1 LSTQPR
7 AKALWPAVPV
17 NEDTFATPP
26 REYGI
31 LPFWFLNG
39 DLDPEQMRVQLRE
52 FADKGMPGIILH
64 GRFGLEVPYIGATYL
79 DRIKLAVDEARVLG
93 MKTWIYDEMN
103 WPSGTADHQ
112 VVEARPDLSQ
122 RYLECVS
129 LEVRGPWF
137 AYLTGGDSRYLDF
150 ERSTPVAAFAL
161 ARGTDEVRDL
171 TRNLS
176 FGNVIPFEVPPGNWT
191 LMYFVEKR
199 AEYYI
204 DALDPEATAEFL
216 RRGYEPY
223 VERLAPLDTE
233 QMPGFYTDEPAMHY
247 YVTGRSN
254 PIVPWTKDM
263 FRRFHEHCGYDLRRR
278 LPDLFYDVGRDS
290 ARVRHDFYN
299 AITDFY
305 ADAYYRQIHD
315 WCREHNVAFTGH
327 LLYEEWLRLMVRVE
341 GNPFKHYPHLDVIGV
356 DHLYPVIGTPD
367 LPAEHVAMKVGS
379 SAAHQNRSPRLLCES
394 FGGIFMD
401 TTMQRMK
408 WITDWEYV
416 LGVNLLNPH
425 GFHYTLEGPR
435 KRDWPPSMF
444 YQYPWWRFYG
454 AFSDYVSRLSHLLSG
469 GRHVADVAILWPIN
483 AMFAAYRPQ
492 ERTPLGDR
500 IEHDFNALT
509 ELFLR
514 IHHDYD
520 YVDESLLAAAPAQDG
535 RLIVGD
541 ERHALVVVPPMAHI
555 QLATLERLERFVD
568 EGGRVMGAV
577 LLPGEAFGVDGLVDV
592 RERVGQLFGVDPADV
607 GRIDPEAGLGIV
619 DREHHGGGRTAFVT
633 AASLSRGLPEAR
645 QRELRQPG
653 VPESDRFVV
662 EPQEAGETR
671 YLLRLEDGTTVEV
684 GEEVEAERLRIRA
697 TVADAVER
705 LIEPDVG
712 ISNPDVLY
720 LHRVQDGRDLVFLV
734 NSTSGPQRAE
744 IGLRGEV
751 RPELWDPS
759 TGRTT
764 PIVPWRVQNGRTV
777 FELELPPV
785 GSAFVVPAADDGV
798 RVTAVSGLAVDAV
811 ADGRLR
817 GHTAGGSVEAT
828 VERGGTQWVVRTDAG
843 PAAEPIEIT
852 DGWELE
858 LEGRNAL
865 VIEEWIARA
874 EDAGVDEA
882 ACAGTAADEAEG
894 WLPMVQGAWSYQIPT
909 EPDDDYPIPVWY
921 RIAFEVEDVPKR
933 LELLIDGFAGI
944 DWRLHVNGARCE
956 ATPVPSGLDA
966 QIAAVDISALVV
978 PGRNIIAVRLV
989 VGGPTDGLLDLV
1001 KLVGDFRL
1009 TRGGAICAAS
1019 GPARPASWAEQG
1031 CPFYSGTAVYRSTAH
1046 LPESAAGARVFLEA
1060 DAGDDVLEVIVNGQP
1075 AGVRLWP
1082 PYGVEVTGQA
1092 VPGQNAIELRVANTA
1107 INLLSAQPRP
1117 SGLRT
1122 APRLVI
1128 RRAVE
1133 LPLDGDG

>member
-1 LSTQPR
+1 MATTKRP
-7 AKALWPAVPV
+7 KVLWPAVPV
-17 NEDTFATPP
+17 TEDTFARPP

-39 DLDPEQMRVQLRE
+39 DLDPEQMRSQLRE
-52 FADKGMPGIILH
+52 FAAKGMPGIILH

-79 DRIKLAVDEARVLG
+79 DRIRLAVDEARKLG

-129 LEVRGPWF
+129 LDVRGPWF

-161 ARGTDEVRDL
+161 SRETGEVRDL

-176 FGNVIPFEVPPGNWT
+176 FGNVIPFEIPPGNWT

-223 VERLAPLDTE
+223 VERLAPLDTD

-247 YVTGRSN
+247 FVTGRSN

-263 FRRFHEHCGYDLRRR
+263 FRRFHTHCGYDLRRR
-278 LPDLFYDVGRDS
+278 LPDLFFDVSGDS

-305 ADAYYRQIHD
+305 SDAYYRQIHD
-315 WCREHNVAFTGH
+315 WCREHDVAFTGH
-327 LLYEEWLRLMVRVE
+327 LLYEEWLRQMIRVE
-341 GNPFKHYPHLDVIGV
+341 GNLFKHYPHFDVIGV

-379 SAAHQNRSPRLLCES
+379 SAAHQNGSPRLLCES

-454 AFSDYVSRLSHLLSG
+454 AFSEYVSRLSHLLSG
-469 GRHVADVAILWPIN
+469 GRHVADVAIIWPIN
-483 AMFAAYRPQ
+483 AMFATYRPQ

-500 IEHDFNALT
+500 IEHDFNAVT
-509 ELFLR
+509 EIFLR
-514 IHHDYD
+514 IHRDYD
-520 YVDESLLAAAPAQDG
+520 YVDESLLAAAPAKDG
-535 RLIVGD
+535 RLVVGD

-555 QLATLERLERFVD
+555 QLATLERLERFVA

-577 LLPGEAFGVDGLVDV
+577 LLPGEAFGADGLVDV
-592 RERVGQLFGVDPADV
+592 RERVGRLFGVDPAGV
-607 GRIDPEAGLGIV
+607 GRLDPDAALGIV
-619 DREHHGGGRTAFVT
+619 EQAHPGGGRTAFLT

-662 EPQEAGETR
+662 EPQESGETR
-671 YLLRLEDGTTVEV
+671 HRLTLEDGTTIDV
-684 GEEVEAERLRIRA
+684 GEEVAAERRRIREI
-697 TVADAVER
+697 VADAVGS
-705 LIEPDVG
+705 LIEPDVR

-720 LHRVQDGRDLVFLV
+720 LHRVNDERDLIFLV
-734 NSTSGPQRAE
+734 NSTQSPQRAQVS
-744 IGLRGEV
+744 LQGEV
-751 RPELWDPS
+751 RPHLWDPS
-759 TGRTT
+759 TGEST
-764 PIVPWRVQNGRTV
+764 PIVPWRVQDGRTV
-777 FELELPPV
+777 FELELAPI
-785 GSAFVVPAADDGV
+785 GSAFVVPAADDGL
-798 RVTAVSGLAVDAV
+798 RVTAVSGLVVDAIQ
-811 ADGRLR
+811 DGRLR
-817 GHTAGGSVEAT
+817 GHAAGGAVEAT
-828 VERGGTQWVVRTDAG
+828 VERDGRPQVARADAG
-843 PAAEPIEIT
+843 AAIDPVEMT

-865 VIEEWIARA
+865 VVSEWVARA
-874 EDAGVDEA
+874 ESAGD
-882 ACAGTAADEAEG
+882 GD

-909 EPDDDYPIPVWY
+909 EPEGDYPIPVWY
-921 RIAFEVEDVPKR
+921 RIAFDVEDVPAR
-933 LELLIDGFAGI
+933 LHLLIDGFAGI
-944 DWRLHVNGARCE
+944 EWRLLVNDAPCE

-966 QIAAVDISALVV
+966 QITAVDISGLVQA
-978 PGRNIIAVRLV
+978 GRNVLAVRLL
-989 VGGPTDGLLDLV
+989 VGAPTDGLLDLV
-1001 KLVGDFRL
+1001 KLVGDFRV
-1009 TRGGAICAAS
+1009 TAGGAIAAPAK
-1019 GPARPASWAEQG
+1019 PARPAPWTEQG
-1031 CPFYSGTAVYRSTAH
+1031 CPYYSGTAVYRSTAE
-1046 LPESAAGARVFLEA
+1046 LPESLDGVRVFLEA
-1060 DAGDDVLEVIVNGQP
+1060 DAGDDVLEAIVNGEP

-1082 PYGVEVTGQA
+1082 PYGIDVTEQA
-1092 VPGQNAIELRVANTA
+1092 VPGENAIELRVANTA

-1117 SGLRT
+1117 SGLRE

-1128 RRAVE
+1128 RREVE
-1133 LPLDGDG
+1133 LDLG

>member
-1 LSTQPR
+1 MSATPR
-7 AKALWPAVPV
+7 TKALWPAVPV
-17 NEDTFATPP
+17 NAGTFSSPP

-39 DLDPEQMRVQLRE
+39 DLDPDQMRAQLRE
-52 FADKGMPGIILH
+52 FADKGMPAIILH
-64 GRFGLEVPYIGATYL
+64 GRFGLELPYIGAAYL
-79 DRIKLAVDEARVLG
+79 DRIRLAVDEARSLG

-112 VVEARPDLSQ
+112 VVEARPDISQ
-122 RYLECVS
+122 RYLECIS
-129 LEVRGPWF
+129 FDIRGPWF
-137 AYLTGGDSRYLDF
+137 AYLTGGDSRYHDF

-161 ARGTDEVRDL
+161 SRETREVRDL

-176 FGNVIPFEVPPGNWT
+176 FGNVIPFEAPPGNWT

-247 YVTGRSN
+247 YVTARDN

-263 FRRFHEHCGYDLRRR
+263 FRRFYEHCGYDLRRR
-278 LPDLFYDVGRDS
+278 LPDLFFDVGPDS

-315 WCREHNVAFTGH
+315 WCREHDVTFTGH
-327 LLYEEWLRLMVRVE
+327 LLYEEWLRQMIRVE
-341 GNPFKHYPHLDVIGV
+341 GNLFKHYPHFDVIGV

-379 SAAHQNRSPRLLCES
+379 SAAHQNGSPRLLCES

-454 AFSDYVSRLSHLLSG
+454 AFSEYVSRLSHLLSG
-469 GRHVADVAILWPIN
+469 GRHVADVAVIWPIN
-483 AMFAAYRPQ
+483 AMFATYRPQ
-492 ERTPLGDR
+492 ERGPVGDR

-514 IHHDYD
+514 IHHDFD

-535 RLIVGD
+535 RLVVGD
-541 ERHALVVVPPMAHI
+541 ERHGLVVVPPMAHI
-555 QLATLERLERFVD
+555 QLATLERLERFVG
-568 EGGRVMGAV
+568 EGGRVLGAV
-577 LLPGEAFGVDGLVDV
+577 LLPGQAFGDDGLVDV
-592 RERVGQLFGVDPADV
+592 RDRVGRLFGVDPEAV
-607 GRIDPEAGLGIV
+607 GRLDPEAALAV
-619 DREHHGGGRTAFVT
+619 VERDHPGGGRTAFVA

-653 VPESDRFVV
+653 VPESNRFVV
-662 EPQEAGETR
+662 EPQESGETR
-671 YLLRLEDGTTVEV
+671 YLLTLEDGTTADIGAEVEV
-684 GEEVEAERLRIRA
+684 ERRRIREV
-697 TVADAVER
+697 VADAVGR
-705 LIEPDVG
+705 LIEPDVR

-720 LHRVQDGRDLVFLV
+720 LHRVHDDRDLVFLV
-734 NSTSGPQRAE
+734 NSTGAPQRAE
-744 IGLRGEV
+744 IGLRGDV

-759 TGRTT
+759 TGATR
-764 PIVPWRVQNGRTV
+764 PIVPWRVQDGRTV
-777 FELELPPV
+777 FEVELPPV
-785 GSAFVVPAADDGV
+785 GSAFVVPVPGDGMH
-798 RVTAVSGLAVDAV
+798 VTAVSGLEVDAV
-811 ADGRLR
+811 ADGCLR
-817 GHTAGGSVEAT
+817 GHAAGGPVEAT
-828 VERGGTQWVVRTDAG
+828 VERGGEARVVRADAG
-843 PAAEPIEIT
+843 AAAEPIAIG

-858 LEGRNAL
+858 LEDRNAL
-865 VIEEWIARA
+865 VVSEWSARA
-874 EDAGVDEA
+874 EDAGD
-882 ACAGTAADEAEG
+882 DD

-909 EPDDDYPIPVWY
+909 EPEGDYPIPVWY
-921 RIAFEVEDVPKR
+921 RIAFDVEEVPGR

-944 DWRLHVNGARCE
+944 EWRLLVNDVPCDA
-956 ATPVPSGLDA
+956 APVASGLDA
-966 QIAAVDISALVV
+966 QIAAVDISGLVRA
-978 PGRNIIAVRLV
+978 GRNVLAVRLLL
-989 VGGPTDGLLDLV
+989 GGPTDGLLDLV
-1001 KLVGDFRL
+1001 KLVGDFRV
-1009 TRGGAICAAS
+1009 TPAGAIGAAS
-1019 GPARPASWAEQG
+1019 GPARPASWTDQG
-1031 CPFYSGTAVYRSTAH
+1031 CPFYSGSAVYRATAR
-1046 LPESAAGARVFLEA
+1046 LPERLDGARVFLDA
-1060 DAGDDVLEVIVNGQP
+1060 DAGDDVLEVTVNGQA

-1082 PYGVEVTGQA
+1082 PYGVEVTDQV
-1092 VPGQNAIELRVANTA
+1092 VPGENLVELRVANTA
-1107 INLLSAQPRP
+1107 INLLSAGRRP
-1117 SGLRT
+1117 SGLRA
-1122 APRLVI
+1122 APRLVV

-1133 LPLDGDG
+1133 LEL

>member
-1 LSTQPR
+1 MATSPR
-7 AKALWPAVPV
+7 MKALWPAVPV
-17 NEDTFATPP
+17 NEGTFATPP

-39 DLDPEQMRVQLRE
+39 DLDPDQMRAQLRE
-52 FADKGMPGIILH
+52 LAAKGMPGIILH
-64 GRFGLEVPYIGATYL
+64 GRFGLELPYIGATYL
-79 DRIKLAVDEARVLG
+79 DRIKLAVDEARELG
-93 MKTWIYDEMN
+93 MQTWIYDEMN

-112 VVEARPDLSQ
+112 VVEARPDISQ
-122 RYLECVS
+122 RYIECIS
-129 LEVRGPWF
+129 FDIRGPWF
-137 AYLTGGDSRYLDF
+137 AYLTGGDSRYHDF

-161 ARGTDEVRDL
+161 SRETGEVRDL

-176 FGNVIPFEVPPGNWT
+176 FGNVIPFEAPPGNWT
-191 LMYFVEKR
+191 LMYVVEKR

-216 RRGYEPY
+216 RRGYDPY

-247 YVTGRSN
+247 YVTARSN

-263 FRRFHEHCGYDLRRR
+263 FRRFYEHCGYDLRRR
-278 LPDLFYDVGRDS
+278 LPDLFFDVSRDS

-305 ADAYYRQIHD
+305 ADAYYRQIHE
-315 WCREHNVAFTGH
+315 WCRGHGLAFTGH
-327 LLYEEWLRLMVRVE
+327 LLYEEWLRQMIRVE
-341 GNPFKHYPHLDVIGV
+341 GNLFKHYPHFDVIGV

-367 LPAEHVAMKVGS
+367 LPAEHVAIKVGA
-379 SAAHQNRSPRLLCES
+379 SAAHQNSSPRLLCES

-454 AFSDYVSRLSHLLSG
+454 GFSDYVSRLSHLLSG
-469 GRHVADVAILWPIN
+469 GRHVADVAIIWPIN
-483 AMFAAYRPQ
+483 SMFATYRPQ

-500 IEHDFNALT
+500 IEYDFNALT

-535 RLIVGD
+535 RLVVGD
-541 ERHALVVVPPMAHI
+541 ERHALVVVPPMSHI
-555 QLATLERLERFVD
+555 QLATLERLERFVA

-577 LLPGEAFGVDGLVDV
+577 LLPGEAFGDDGLVDV
-592 RERVGQLFGVDPADV
+592 RDRVATLFGVDPATV
-607 GRIDPEAGLGIV
+607 GRVDTEAGLGIV
-619 DREHHGGGRTAFVT
+619 ERDHPGGGRTAFVT

-662 EPQEAGETR
+662 EPQESGETR
-671 YLLRLEDGTTVEV
+671 YLLRLEDGTSIDI
-684 GEEVEAERLRIRA
+684 GDEVEAERRRIRE
-697 TVADAVER
+697 TVASAVER
-705 LIEPDVG
+705 LIEPDVR

-720 LHRVQDGRDLVFLV
+720 LHRVNDGRDLVFLI
-734 NSTSGPQRAE
+734 NSTRAPQTAE
-744 IGLRGEV
+744 ISLAGDV

-759 TGRTT
+759 TGTSR
-764 PIVPWRVQNGRTV
+764 PIVPWRVQDGRTR
-777 FELELPPV
+777 FALELPPV
-785 GSAFVVPAADDGV
+785 GSAFVVPAEGDGV
-798 RVTAVSGLAVDAV
+798 SVTDVSGLSVV
-811 ADGRLR
+811 STADGRLR
-817 GHTAGGSVEAT
+817 GHAEGGPVEAT
-828 VERGGTQWVVRTDAG
+828 VERDGERRAVRADAG
-843 PAAEPIEIT
+843 AAIAPVEMA

-865 VIEEWIARA
+865 VVSEWAARA
-874 EDAGVDEA
+874 EDAGDDE
-882 ACAGTAADEAEG
+882 

-909 EPDDDYPIPVWY
+909 EPAGDYPIAVWY
-921 RIAFEVEDVPKR
+921 RVEFDVEEVPDR
-933 LELLIDGFAGI
+933 IDLLIDGFAGI
-944 DWRLHVNGARCE
+944 EWRLLVNDVPSE
-956 ATPVPSGLDA
+956 AEPLASGLDA
-966 QIAAVDISALVV
+966 QIAAVDISGLVR
-978 PGRNIIAVRLV
+978 PGRNVLAVRLLL
-989 VGGPTDGLLDLV
+989 GGPTDGLLDLV
-1001 KLVGDFRL
+1001 KIIGDFRL
-1009 TRGGAICAAS
+1009 TSGGAITTAAP
-1019 GPARPASWAEQG
+1019 PARPASWTEQG
-1031 CPFYSGTAVYRSTAH
+1031 CPFYSGAAVYRSRAR
-1046 LPESAAGARVFLEA
+1046 LPESLDGLRVFLEA
-1060 DAGDDVLEVIVNGQP
+1060 DAGDDVLEAIVNGAP

-1082 PYGVEVTGQA
+1082 PYGIDVTEQA
-1092 VPGQNAIELRVANTA
+1092 VPGENTIALRVANTA
-1107 INLLSAQPRP
+1107 INLLSAVPRP
-1117 SGLRT
+1117 SGLRA
-1122 APRLVI
+1122 APRVVL

-1133 LPLDGDG
+1133 LELG